1 MSITE
6 KLKSFY
12 YIFEDRYY
20 DVLDRVNKV
29 VPVYK
34 VIDPIDRHFPSFIL
48 FILLLVF
55 LLTWFFI
62 LPLLTPPQE
71 YEFITHI
78 EVLDNETKSPISGA
92 EVIIKPT
99 SVEGLST
106 ITLTTD
112 SKGLATFNFKTK
124 RKIESMEAKV
134 SISKKDSNYDEIK
147 NKDVVLVNAEKK
159 VFSLRKPGLVF
170 KGAIEIHV
178 LKDSPGSE
186 AIRDRQ
192 ITITFACQRGSPP
205 ANINKH
211 GSEQPFKVER
221 PLGCEGLSAT
231 ASAQGFNPATLSLEG
246 KEIAIFKLAPLQ
258 QIEEKGILEV
268 TVNEHDDS
276 LAKDVVVR
284 VYDATTSSMVA
295 QKTTTEGGTA
305 LFEALRAGYYDV
317 SAIAS
322 DSRTA
327 SKQNVRVIANEK
339 TQVGLKLNR
348 PEPRIN
354 YKIFLKV
361 IDSNSRAI
369 ISGAEVII
377 YMDQFYLDSLISDEN
392 GLVNYRINETDRNK
406 SFKITVRHPNY
417 SILTI
422 SVPVLEASASV
433 PTEIELTALAE
444 YETTYVPVAI
454 IKANKYYG
462 SAPLTVEFDASKS
475 FDPDGTIKSYE
486 WDFGDGNKETGVAR
500 VHTYAS
506 KGIYFV
512 KLRVIDESNLMGE
525 ASTMIQVGLDSYA
538 PVPIIIAD
546 KYYGEVPLTVS
557 FDASSS
563 FDPDGTIVK
572 YTWRFC
578 DGNTSNEQKPT
589 HTYYNPGNYVVS
601 LTVED
606 NQGKKSIAYQ
616 LIQVRKKP
624 DISELYAPIAI
635 FTADKYFG
643 VPPLTVSFDA
653 SKSFD
658 PDGTIKSYEWDFGDG
673 TTATGKIAAH
683 VFTNKGTYLV
693 KLRVTDQNDLSG
705 ESSVIIQVGLESYR
719 PIAIIRADR
728 YAGKAP
734 LTVNF
739 DGSYSFDPDGVIV
752 SYLWEFDDG
761 NTATG
766 PTTIRTFETEGIHK
780 VSLTV
785 TDNNN
790 KSDEAEIYIQVGKI
804 PTLTI
809 GKVLVRVVDLDGRP
823 VSGAAVY
830 LYREDLPFTLNTPGY
845 AIYTDSNGQYL
856 YDCVEP
862 SIKAYYAKAMKD
874 NLFGESNRELVSAG
888 MLVTL
893 TIVMSEDYGEIEA
906 TVVDQN
912 ENKISGADVIIY
924 NETGTVEARCKT
936 GLSGTCSSGPI
947 KAGKIVYAAAS
958 KENYMGS
965 YSEQFQV
972 IAKNLHSIKLVLY
985 PKGPDSGIEMSFIDI
1000 CNDWQCKEKVS
1011 VVASDANAERYY
1023 YAKFYLK
1030 LFANESTNIYSY
1042 LRAGLE
1048 SQEALP
1054 AENYKIKIMEVR
1066 APGAKIFY
1074 ATCYNPSNK
1083 YEIKTNC
1090 IAGINSGSKMVLLQ
1104 WNKLSGQNGVI
1115 VPIMLKF
1122 GVEKGLGTNEKLE
1135 LRYAAK
1141 AIQFG
1146 TERKT
1151 DEKLLTLVVG
1161 DQICTEKKIV
1171 WHFKLYISN
1180 SLVKDGLTERVA
1192 TDLNLGKEYMLH
1204 YSIKNCTDVDYT
1216 GAKLEVWDENVANAI
1231 SFPDFTTPKPHT
1243 LYASIPSLKPG
1254 QTLEDKVKIKA
1265 ANIAEFTRII
1275 FKLSKGADVPTNGTA
1290 IVLFRIISTKEMRFE
1305 GLPQSLPPNVLINIT
1320 GYLKDTRTGA
1330 GIANAT
1336 VEISLNDAVLG
1347 TVTTEANGRFTY
1359 VQPAGTALPKPN
1371 DVVKLKGTHPDYAMA
1386 LATIPV
1392 RQGGY
1397 VGISCITIKPSEPI
1411 KLNKG
1416 ESSKV
1421 TVITKN
1427 CPEGVAVKL
1436 DSPLSLSQKE
1446 FTMGTDETKEIPF
1459 TATGQT
1465 VSQGVYPIYASARFI
1480 SALTYKNI
1488 GVVDVIVN
1496 DPNSCFVMD
1505 NYIYD
1510 MKSGRATGIIRNKC
1524 LYANNDP
1531 DMPLITIANNSVE
1544 LKYADK
1550 PVSITFKWRIKS
1562 EASENGSKNISI
1574 TSYEATS
1581 TINLTTTYV
1590 ADLAEFN
1597 AEDYIKGNASKGVKG
1612 LKQAPGYSGG
1622 KLCNVKFVPES
1633 DDNRVI
1639 VWIEGSKIMGR
1650 FIGEREDRGEY
1661 NFTLINKG
1669 VKNTMYTF
1677 ISIDDYVV
1685 R

>member
-1 MSITE
+1 MSIKE
-6 KLKSFY
+6 KIKSFY

-20 DVLDRVNKV
+20 DVLDRINKV
-29 VPVYK
+29 IPVYK

-62 LPLLTPPQE
+62 LPALRPPQE
-71 YEFITHI
+71 YDFITHI

-92 EVIIKPT
+92 DVIIKLA
-99 SVEGLST
+99 SIEGADQLNKA
-106 ITLTTD
+106 TD
-112 SKGLATFNFKTK
+112 SKGIATFSFKTK
-124 RKIESMEAKV
+124 RKLESVEAKI

-147 NKDVVLVNAEKK
+147 NKDVVLVNSEKK

-170 KGAIEIHV
+170 KGAIEIHI
-178 LKDSPGSE
+178 LKDAVGSE

-192 ITITFACQRGSPP
+192 IIITFSCQRGSPP
-205 ANINKH
+205 ANINRH

-231 ASAQGFNPATLSLEG
+231 ASAQGFNPATLSLEN
-246 KEIAIFKLAPLQ
+246 KEIAIFKLTPIQ

-268 TVNEHDDS
+268 TVNEHNDS

-284 VYDATTSSMVA
+284 VYDATTSSLVT
-295 QKTTTEGGTA
+295 QKTTTETGTA
-305 LFEALRAGYYDV
+305 LFEALKAGYYDV

-322 DSRTA
+322 DNRTT

-339 TQVGLKLNR
+339 TQVGLKLTK

-354 YKIFLKV
+354 YKLFFKV

-369 ISGAEVII
+369 IPDAEIII
-377 YMDQFYLDSLISDEN
+377 YMDQFYVASVQSDGN
-392 GLVNYRINETDRNK
+392 GLVSYTVSEADRNK
-406 SFKITVRHPNY
+406 SFKIIVRHPNY
-417 SILTI
+417 SVLTI
-422 SVPVLEASASV
+422 SVPVLEISAST
-433 PTEIELTALAE
+433 PTEIELMALAE
-444 YETTYVPVAI
+444 YETTYLPVAI

-462 SAPLTVEFDASKS
+462 SVPLTVEFDASQS

-512 KLRVIDESNLMGE
+512 KLRVKDESNLLGE
-525 ASTMIQVGLDSYA
+525 TSTIIQVGLESYA
-538 PVPIIIAD
+538 PVPIILAD
-546 KYYGEVPLTVS
+546 KYYGELPLTIS
-557 FDASSS
+557 FDGSSS
-563 FDPDGTIVK
+563 FDPDGTIGK
-572 YTWRFC
+572 YTWKFC
-578 DGNTSNEQKPT
+578 DGNTSNEKKPI
-589 HTYYNPGNYVVS
+589 HTYYKPGNYVVS

-606 NQGKKSIAYQ
+606 NQGKTSIAYQ

-635 FTADKYFG
+635 FSADKYFG

-653 SKSFD
+653 SQSFD
-658 PDGTIKSYEWDFGDG
+658 PDGTIKSYAWDFGDG

-683 VFTNKGTYLV
+683 IFTNKGIYLV
-693 KLRVTDQNDLSG
+693 KLRVTDQNDISG
-705 ESSVIIQVGLESYR
+705 ESSIVIQVGLDSYR
-719 PIAIIRADR
+719 PISIIRADR

-734 LTVNF
+734 LTVHF
-739 DGSYSFDPDGVIV
+739 DGSYSFDPDGTIV

-761 NTATG
+761 NTAKG
-766 PTTIRTFETEGIHK
+766 PTTTRTFEKEGIYK

-785 TDNNN
+785 IDNNN
-790 KSDEAEIYIQVGKI
+790 KSDETEIYIQVGKI
-804 PTLTI
+804 PVITI
-809 GKVLVRVVDLDGRP
+809 GKVLVRVIDLQGKP

-845 AIYTDSNGQYL
+845 AIYTDANGQYL

-862 SIKAYYAKAMKD
+862 SIKAYYAKALKD

-906 TVVDQN
+906 IVVDQN

-924 NETGTVEARCKT
+924 NEIGTIEARCKT
-936 GLSGTCSSGPI
+936 GLTGTCNSGPI
-947 KAGKIVYAAAS
+947 KAGKMVYLAAS
-958 KENYMGS
+958 KENYISS

-985 PKGPDSGIEMSFIDI
+985 PKGPDSGIEMSFVDI
-1000 CNDWQCKEKVS
+1000 CNDWQCKETVS
-1011 VVASDANAERYY
+1011 VIASDTNSERYY

-1048 SQEALP
+1048 SQESIAV
-1054 AENYKIKIMEVR
+1054 ENYKIRIMEVR
-1066 APGAKIFY
+1066 APGSKIFY

-1141 AIQFG
+1141 AIQFS

-1151 DEKLLTLVVG
+1151 DEKLLTLIIG
-1161 DQICTEKKIV
+1161 DHICTEKKIN
-1171 WHFKLYISN
+1171 WHFKLYSGN
-1180 SLVKDGLTERVA
+1180 NLVKDGLTEKFA
-1192 TDLNLGKEYMLH
+1192 TDLNLSKEYMLH
-1204 YSIKNCTDVDYT
+1204 YSIKNCTEIDYT
-1216 GAKLEVWDENVANAI
+1216 GSKLEVWDENVANAI

-1265 ANIAEFTRII
+1265 ANIAEFTRVL
-1275 FKLSKGADVPTNGTA
+1275 FKLSKGADIPVNGTTK
-1290 IVLFRIISTKEMRFE
+1290 VLFRIISTKEMRFE
-1305 GLPQSLPPNVLINIT
+1305 GLPQSLPPNIIINIT
-1320 GYLKDTRTGA
+1320 GYLKDSGTG
-1330 GIANAT
+1330 GGVANAT
-1336 VEISLNDAVLG
+1336 VEVSLNDVVLG
-1347 TVTTEANGRFTY
+1347 TITTEANGRFTY
-1359 VQPAGTALPKPN
+1359 VQPSGTALPKPN
-1371 DVVKLKGTHPDYAMA
+1371 DVVKLKGTHTDYAPA
-1386 LATIPV
+1386 FASIPV
-1392 RQGGY
+1392 RQGGA

-1416 ESSKV
+1416 DSSKV
-1421 TVITKN
+1421 IVITKK

-1436 DSPLSLSQKE
+1436 ESSLSLSQKE
-1446 FTMGTDETKEIPF
+1446 FTMGTDETKEVPF
-1459 TATGQT
+1459 TASGTT
-1465 VSQGVYPIYASARFI
+1465 VSQGIYPIYASARFI
-1480 SALTYKNI
+1480 SASTYKNI
-1488 GVVDVIVN
+1488 GIVDVIVN
-1496 DPNSCFVMD
+1496 DPNSCFVME

-1510 MKSGRATGIIRNKC
+1510 MKSGRATGIIKNKC
-1524 LYANNDP
+1524 LYPNNDP
-1531 DMPLITIANNSVE
+1531 DMPLITIANNAVE

-1562 EASENGSKNISI
+1562 EALENGAKSINI

-1581 TINLTTTYV
+1581 TINLTTTYI

-1633 DDNRVI
+1633 DDSRVL
-1639 VWIEGSKIMGR
+1639 VWIEGTKVMGR
-1650 FIGEREDRGEY
+1650 FIGEREERGEY
-1661 NFTLINKG
+1661 SFTLINKG

-1677 ISIDDYVV
+1677 IGIDDYIT